1 MPFLS
6 ATTTTNHLDLATITR
21 ISRRD
26 RARVIVPAGNDTTIL
41 RHDQSVRVSAYDWGE
56 GDDISADVRVEL
68 RPLQHWSARGVF
80 DRNRALWAAYVITT
94 PAGNIYFAGDTGYGN
109 GEHFRIVKEEFGPFF
124 LALLPIGCSKP
135 EWFMQYQHMGPADA
149 VRAFYDLGEPFV
161 LPTHHSTFPLAD
173 NGYSDPLDNLA
184 LALENDPRAGR
195 FFLPL
200 AAGEMHLF
208 SKGESEPE
216 NRQND
221 GQ

>member
-1 MPFLS
+1 M
-6 ATTTTNHLDLATITR
+6 
-21 ISRRD
+21 
-26 RARVIVPAGNDTTIL
+26 IVPAGNDTTIL

-135 EWFMQYQHMGPADA
+135 EWS
-149 VRAFYDLGEPFV
+149 FV